1 MVRVEKVIVGTI
13 ETNCY
18 IVWEEDKSDA
28 VVIDPGADADTIGRV
43 LNKFHLT
50 PEAVLLTH
58 GHGDHIGG
66 CNELGL
72 DVYVH
77 KADSDF
83 LSNPELNLSAFVSL
97 PVTVK
102 QTVHLFERENELQF
116 EKSGL
121 VFKIIHTPGHTPGG
135 CCFLIEKFLFAGDT
149 LFRESIGRT
158 DFAAS
163 SFENLIN
170 SIKEKILV
178 LPDEVII
185 YPGHGE
191 STTVGREKKFNPF
204 LS

>member
-1 MVRVEKVIVGTI
+1 MVKAERVTVGGM

-18 IVWEEDKSDA
+18 IVWKEKRSYA
-28 VVIDPGADADTIGRV
+28 VVIDPGAESGAISRV
-43 LNKFHLT
+43 LDKFRLS

-58 GHGDHIGG
+58 GHGDHIGA

-77 KADSDF
+77 KADSEF
-83 LSNPELNLSAFVSL
+83 LSDPELNLSAFVSL

-102 QTVHLFERENELQF
+102 QPVHPFGEEDELRF

-121 VFKIIHTPGHTPGG
+121 VFRVIHTPGHTPGG
-135 CCFLIEKFLFAGDT
+135 CCFLIDKFLFAGDT
-149 LFRESIGRT
+149 LFKESIGRT
-158 DFAAS
+158 DFPAS
-163 SFENLIN
+163 SFDKLIN
-170 SIKEKILV
+170 SIKEKIFL
-178 LPDEVII
+178 LPDETIV

-191 STTVGREKKFNPF
+191 STTVGREKESNPF